1 MIISLAK
8 INLGGGSGGGG
19 SLSEQ
24 DEYVIAA
31 ALNDLN
37 GRLVELENNEDEPNE

>member
-1 MIISLAK
+1 MIIDLAK
-8 INLGGGSGGGG
+8 INLGGGGSGGG

-24 DEYVIAA
+24 DEYVIAL

-37 GRLVELENNEDEPNE
+37 ERVSDLENNQTNP